1 LSAPYQLL
9 IGLGNPGP
17 RYEATRHNAGVW
29 LLDRVARRHAS
40 GFRSLARC
48 FGSVADAD
56 IEGVRV
62 RLFRPDTFM
71 NHSGRA
77 VAAVAGFYKVPV
89 ERILIAHDEIDLPPG
104 AVRLKRGGGHGGHNG
119 LRDVVPQLG
128 GAGFSRIR
136 IGVGH
141 PGHRD
146 RVIGHVL
153 DPPPAAERGEIDDAI
168 DRVVGDIARI
178 AGGDLEGA
186 MNALHRRDR
195 GSDEASRPARER

>member
-1 LSAPYQLL
+1 MSASYQLL
-9 IGLGNPGP
+9 IGLGNPGV
-17 RYEATRHNAGVW
+17 RYEATRHNAGAW
-29 LLDRVARRHAS
+29 LLDRLARRHATR
-40 GFRSLARC
+40 FRSLPRC
-48 FGSVADAD
+48 FGFVADAD
-56 IEGVRV
+56 IEGTRL

-77 VAAVAGFYKVPV
+77 VAAVAGFYKVPA

-104 AVRLKRGGGHGGHNG
+104 TVRLKRGGGHGGHNG

-128 GAGFSRIR
+128 GSGFSRIR

-146 RVIGHVL
+146 HVVGHVL
-153 DPPPAAERGEIDDAI
+153 DRPSPAERREIDDAI
-168 DRVVGDIARI
+168 DRVLDDIARI

-186 MNALHRRDR
+186 MNALHRRER
-195 GSDEASRPARER
+195 ATDEE

>member
-1 LSAPYQLL
+1 VSASYQLL
-9 IGLGNPGP
+9 IGLGNPGA

-29 LLDRVARRHAS
+29 LLERVARRYAS
-40 GFRSLARC
+40 GFRSSPKC
-48 FGSVADAD
+48 FGSIADAD
-56 IEGVRV
+56 VEGVRM

-77 VAAVAGFYKVPV
+77 VAAVAGFYKVPA

-104 AVRLKRGGGHGGHNG
+104 TVRLKRGGGHGGHNG

-128 GAGFSRIR
+128 ASGFSRIR

-146 RVIGHVL
+146 RVVGHVL
-153 DPPPAAERGEIDDAI
+153 DRPSPAERSEIDEAI
-168 DRVVGDIARI
+168 DRVVDDIARI

-186 MNALHRRDR
+186 MNTLHRRV
-195 GSDEASRPARER
+195 GTADEE

>member
-1 LSAPYQLL
+1 MSASCQLL
-9 IGLGNPGP
+9 IGLGNPGA

-29 LLDRVARRHAS
+29 LLDRVAQRHAT
-40 GFRSLARC
+40 GFRSLPRC
-48 FGSVADAD
+48 FGFVADAD
-56 IEGVRV
+56 IEGTRV

-104 AVRLKRGGGHGGHNG
+104 TVRLKRGGGHGGHNG

-128 GAGFSRIR
+128 DPGFSRIR

-146 RVIGHVL
+146 RVVGHVL
-153 DPPPAAERGEIDDAI
+153 DHPSSAERGEIDEAI

-178 AGGDLEGA
+178 ARGDLEGA

-195 GSDEASRPARER
+195 GSDEE

>member
-1 LSAPYQLL
+1 MGASYQLL
-9 IGLGNPGP
+9 IGLGNPGA
-17 RYEATRHNAGVW
+17 RYEATRHNAGAW
-29 LLDRVARRHAS
+29 LLERVARRYAS

-48 FGSVADAD
+48 FGSIADAD
-56 IEGVRV
+56 IEGTRV

-89 ERILIAHDEIDLPPG
+89 ERILIAHDEIDLPAG
-104 AVRLKRGGGHGGHNG
+104 TVRLKRGGGHGGHNG
-119 LRDVVPQLG
+119 LRDVVPCLG

-141 PGHRD
+141 PGSRE

-153 DPPPAAERGEIDDAI
+153 DRPPPAEGAAI
-168 DRVVGDIARI
+168 DEAIERVVEDVGRI
-178 AGGDLEGA
+178 VGGDLEGV
-186 MNALHRRDR
+186 MNTLHRRPC
-195 GSDEASRPARER
+195 GEA